1 VLRWSASSARWGP
14 LAYTVSVDGVEVGQT
29 GGGSLR
35 LPAPLHDGAHTWRVT
50 VTNPASLTATSK
62 AARLFVDTLA
72 PVVKVTA
79 SGPRRAGS
87 DEVARLSY
95 RDPPPGSGVAKLTIR
110 WGDGTVTH
118 VSPGTHRLVHVYR
131 RAGRYTITVTVTDR
145 AGNQTAAARAVKIS
159 KPKSSA
165 NKPSSPGK
173 HR

>member
-1 VLRWSASSARWGP
+1 
-14 LAYTVSVDGVEVGQT
+14 VSVDGAEVGQT

-62 AARLFVDTLA
+62 AARLFVDTVA

-87 DEVARLSY
+87 DEVFRLSY
-95 RDPPPGSGVAKLTIR
+95 RDPAPGSGVAKLTIR
-110 WGDGTVTH
+110 WGDGTVTL
-118 VSPGTHRLVHVYR
+118 VKPGTHRIVHVYR
-131 RAGRYTITVTVTDR
+131 RAGRYKITVTGADR
-145 AGNQTAAARAVKIS
+145 AGNQTTVVHRIKIS

-165 NKPSSPGK
+165 KKPSSAGK
-173 HR
+173 HG